1 MFFGISVVV
10 ILTIDGLL
18 FQFPAGRMSPRY
30 ECDRRFVGL
39 EKRTHFASPG
49 TSERHRIQIQI
60 EANRPDRPNIQN
72 DNYAATFEI
81 EILTNDGYVSAY
93 YQIRWIFSNIMAK
106 PKPLIFLHSISR
118 AKMAADSRLRRDRGR
133 RARDE
138 GRPKHDW
145 TRSEGPAGPRLSDRE
160 GASQGRG

>member
-1 MFFGISVVV
+1 
-10 ILTIDGLL
+10 
-18 FQFPAGRMSPRY
+18 MSPRY

-72 DNYAATFEI
+72 ANYAATFEI

-106 PKPLIFLHSISR
+106 RKPLIFLHSISR
-118 AKMAADSRLRRDRGR
+118 AKMAADSRL
-133 RARDE
+133 
-138 GRPKHDW
+138 
-145 TRSEGPAGPRLSDRE
+145 
-160 GASQGRG
+160 